1 VTARIACT
9 VAVLICGALAAAGCA
24 EKQIDTTRAEAEI
37 KRELSSDTGAPLRRV
52 RCPDEVEAKK
62 GDVFRCVAV
71 ARDGSR
77 VPIEVTQT
85 DGDGGVRWSVAAAG
99 SGR

>member
-1 VTARIACT
+1 VTLRLAHAISFLLA
-9 VAVLICGALAAAGCA
+9 GALLATGCA
-24 EKQIDTTRAEAEI
+24 DKQIDTKRAEVEI
-37 KRELSSDTGAPLRRV
+37 KRELSSDTGVTLESV

-77 VPIEVTQT
+77 VRIKVTQT
-85 DGDGGVRWSVAAAG
+85 DDEGGVRWSIAGAG
-99 SGR
+99 S

>member
-1 VTARIACT
+1 MIARFTLALTAFFT
-9 VAVLICGALAAAGCA
+9 GALLAAGCA
-24 EKQIDTTRAEAEI
+24 EKQIDTTRAEIEI
-37 KRELSSDTGAPLRRV
+37 KRELSSDTGAPLESV

-77 VPIEVTQT
+77 VPIRVTQT
-85 DGDGGVRWSVAAAG
+85 DGDGGVRWSIAG
-99 SGR
+99 GAR